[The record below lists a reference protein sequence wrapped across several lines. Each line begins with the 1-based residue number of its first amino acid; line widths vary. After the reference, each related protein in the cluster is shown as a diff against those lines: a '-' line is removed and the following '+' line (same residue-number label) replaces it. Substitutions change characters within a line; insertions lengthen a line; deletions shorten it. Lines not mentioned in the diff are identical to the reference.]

1 MKSRFLLFFI
11 AAAASVF
18 GQTAAGTLTGIVTD
32 PTGAVIAGAPVTATH
47 VDTGTKIV
55 GTTSQTGNYT
65 IAQMPV
71 GRYVVTVTQTGFKT
85 FRQENVTIAAT
96 QTLRLDIAMEVGATS
111 ESVTVT
117 AESTLLQADTAAMVH
132 NIISSQ
138 IQNLPVLPATIFIR
152 DPLQTVMTLPGSVY
166 SGLPGIVD
174 RMNGLPTNTYEYKVD
189 GEPVTNN
196 PFAAI
201 TTRNNVSP
209 DAIQEVAVQTS
220 SFNAE
225 YGAVSGTLFN
235 MILKSGTNQYHGTAY
250 DYLANDD
257 FNARD
262 AVTHLRNQ
270 VRRNDYGF
278 TIGGPV
284 WIPKVYNGKDKTF
297 FFFNWEQYRDYS
309 TQTNST
315 FATVPTAAYRGGD
328 FSSLIGLPG
337 NTGNLHIGSA
347 ATGHDYRDPL
357 GNTIPLGTIY
367 DPNSTSTVTCNA
379 AVTQDCTGG
388 QIFNNYRLPL
398 PGNKLPASYL
408 DPVSTKILNK
418 YVPLPQ
424 GPNAALLTNNYLN
437 AVRATRF
444 TDSPAVKIDQ
454 NVGSKARIGFS
465 YVQNKTTSPV
475 QTLGG
480 LAEGFPEPITGNSG
494 TYETAPTY
502 RANFDYNIKP
512 TMLFHLGV
520 GWQEYNFCACPITTD
535 YNAASDIGL
544 VGSTASKTSFPAMA
558 STVEQPATT
567 FGAPNYPVLG
577 GLKNLSTAG
586 PNYTLDRHPTFSAN
600 LTWVHGNHTAK
611 FGAEFRI
618 DATVFPSLTNTAGS
632 YGFGSALATATSGN
646 GITSQPALSTASGFT
661 GNADEGFQFANW
673 LMGSVTSLTLAA
685 PVEYRKTKKQTG
697 IFLQDTWRI
706 RRNLTLDYGVRWDYG
721 TYAKEDY
728 GRVADLS
735 LTTPNPA
742 AGGRLGGYIYEASCG
757 CQFAHNYPFAIGPRL
772 GIAYTLD
779 SKTVIR
785 GGAAIAYDATAFTPG
800 GVINSSSSPIAQ
812 NGFDLFKFAQGVPA
826 SLFPAGVQTSNPAA
840 GFTVGAANT
849 ALAGLID
856 PNAGRPDRT
865 YQWNISVQREITR
878 NTVLEVAYVG
888 NRNIWQPTA
897 GFQDFNAI
905 SPAILQQYG
914 FTINNSPQGIADEQL
929 LNTRLN
935 SLSPLQ
941 QSTLQSR
948 GISLPYSG
956 FGSSVPQTV
965 LQSLRNFPQFSVNPV
980 TGAGIQPSAPL
991 GKSWYDALQTT
1002 LTKRYSHGLSVTGA
1016 YTWSKNLQWY
1026 GSPDIF
1032 NQSLGKDLVA
1042 ANPPQTLHISFE
1054 YRVPR
1059 YKGNLAVIRN
1069 KVVSYVLADWALSSA
1084 LYYQS
1089 GAYISRPLN
1098 GSTNPI
1104 SQWLGVGRG
1113 PGGAQLLKNADGS
1126 YMNPWSVN
1134 WTDLSG
1140 VHHTDPIDIN
1150 CHCYDPAKTVVLN
1163 PAAWG
1168 PVPDATWAAQTS
1180 TLPFFRGPRHPMEAM
1195 NFARNFTIKEG
1206 LTLQVRM
1213 EFQNIFNRVQVP
1225 SPATGFSPTNVAT
1238 SYQTA
1243 PNGNYL
1249 NGFGT
1254 FGNSSI
1260 AGYLGTPRSGQLVA
1274 RLTF

>member
-1 MKSRFLLFFI
+1 MRYHALLLLGMLT
-11 AAAASVF
+11 AVPASMF
-18 GQTAAGTLTGIVTD
+18 GQTAAGTLTGIVSD
-32 PTGAVIAGAPVTATH
+32 PTGAVIAGLPVTAIH
-47 VDTGTKIV
+47 VETGTKII

-65 IAQMPV
+65 IPQMPV
-71 GRYVVTVTQTGFKT
+71 GRYVITAAQTGFKN
-85 FRQENVTIAAT
+85 FRQEDVIIAAA
-96 QTLRLDIAMEVGATS
+96 QTLRLDIAMEVGANS

-117 AESTLLQADTAAMVH
+117 GESTLLQADSGAIVH
-132 NIISSQ
+132 NIISQQ

-189 GEPVTNN
+189 GEPVTNTQA
-196 PFAAI
+196 PTI
-201 TTRNNVSP
+201 TTRENISP
-209 DAIQEVAVQTS
+209 DALEEVAVQTS

-235 MILKSGTNQYHGTAY
+235 MVLKSGTNQYHGTMY

-284 WIPKVYNGKDKTF
+284 WIPKVYNGKNKSF

-315 FATVPTAAYRGGD
+315 FATVPTAAYRSGD

-347 ATGHDYRDPL
+347 TTGHDYRDPL
-357 GNTIPLGTIY
+357 GNVIPLGTIF
-367 DPNSTSTVTCNA
+367 DPNSTQTVTCNP
-379 AVTQDCTGG
+379 AVSQDCSAG
-388 QIFNNYRLPL
+388 QVFNNYRTAL
-398 PGNKLPASYL
+398 PGNKLPLTYL
-408 DPVSTKILNK
+408 DPVSLKILSK
-418 YVPLPQ
+418 YVPLPN
-424 GPNAALLTNNYLN
+424 GPNAGLLTNNYLN
-437 AVRATRF
+437 PVRATRF

-454 NVGSKARIGFS
+454 NIGSKARIAFS
-465 YVQNKTTSPV
+465 YAQNKTTSPI

-502 RANFDYNIKP
+502 RVNFDYNIEP
-512 TMLFHLGV
+512 TLLFHLGA
-520 GWQEYNFCACPITTD
+520 GWMEYNFCACPITTN

-544 VGSTASKTSFPAMA
+544 VGSTTSKTSFPAMA
-558 STVEQPATT
+558 STVVSS
-567 FGAPNYPVLG
+567 PVLG
-577 GLKNLSTAG
+577 GLKNLSTGG
-586 PNYTLDRHPTFSAN
+586 PSYTLDRHPSTSAN
-600 LTWVHGNHTAK
+600 LTWIHGNHTVK
-611 FGAEFRI
+611 MGAEFRI
-618 DATVFPSLTNTAGS
+618 DATVFPVLTNTAGS
-632 YGFGSALATATSGN
+632 YAFGTASASATTGN

-661 GNADEGFQFANW
+661 GNTDEGFPFANW
-673 LMGSVTSLTLAA
+673 LMGSVTSLTLAD
-685 PVEYRKTKKQTG
+685 PVEYRKTKKQMG
-697 IFLQDTWRI
+697 IFVQDTWRI

-742 AGGRLGGYIYEASCG
+742 AAGRPGGYIYEASCG
-757 CQFAHNYPFAIGPRL
+757 CQFSQNYPYAIGPRL

-779 SKTVIR
+779 KKTVIR
-785 GGAAIAYDATAFTPG
+785 GGAAIAYDATAFTAG
-800 GVINSSSSPIAQ
+800 GVINSSSSPTAQ

-826 SLFPAGVQTSNPAA
+826 ALFPAGVQTSNPAA
-840 GFTVGAANT
+840 GFTVGASNT
-849 ALAGLID
+849 TLAGLID

-878 NTVLEVAYVG
+878 NTLIEVAYVG
-888 NRNIWQPTA
+888 NRNVWQPTT

-905 SPAILQQYG
+905 SPAMLQHYG
-914 FTINNSPQGIADEQL
+914 FTINNSPQGISDEQL

-935 SLSPLQ
+935 SLSAAQ
-941 QSTLQSR
+941 AATLAAR
-948 GISLPYSG
+948 GIGLPYSG
-956 FGSSVPQTV
+956 FGSTVPQTV
-965 LQSLRNFPQFSVNPV
+965 LQSLKNFPQFTS
-980 TGAGIQPSAPL
+980 TIQPNAPQ
-991 GKSWYDALQTT
+991 GKSWYDALQVT
-1002 LTKRYSHGLSVTGA
+1002 LTKRYSHGLLVTGA
-1016 YTWSKNLQWY
+1016 YTYSKNLQWY

-1032 NQSLGKDLVA
+1032 NPSLGKDLVG
-1042 ANPPQTLHISFE
+1042 ANPPQTLHIAFE

-1059 YKGNLAVIRN
+1059 YMGNLPVIRN
-1069 KVVSYVLADWALSSA
+1069 KIVSYALADWALSSA

-1089 GAYISRPLN
+1089 GAYLARPLN
-1098 GSTNPI
+1098 GATNPV
-1104 SQWLGVGRG
+1104 SLWLGRG
-1113 PGGAQLLKNADGS
+1113 PGGAQLLKNSDGS

-1140 VHHTDPIDIN
+1140 VHHTDPLDIN
-1150 CHCYDPAKTVVLN
+1150 CHCFDPATTVVLN

-1168 PVPDATWAAQTS
+1168 PVPDATWAADTS

-1195 NFARNFTIKEG
+1195 NFARNFKIKEKY
-1206 LTLQVRM
+1206 TFQVRM
-1213 EFQNIFNRVQVP
+1213 ELQNVFNRVQLP
-1225 SPATGFSPTNVAT
+1225 SPATGFSPTNVAA

-1243 PNGNYL
+1243 PNGNYI

-1254 FGNSSI
+1254 FGNSTV

-1274 RLTF
+1274 RFSF

>member
-1 MKSRFLLFFI
+1 MRHHALLLLSLLI
-11 AAAASVF
+11 AAPVSMF

-32 PTGAVIAGAPVTATH
+32 PSGAVLAGLPVTATNAES
-47 VDTGTKIV
+47 GTKIL

-65 IAQMPV
+65 LPQMPV
-71 GRYVVTVTQTGFKT
+71 GRYVITVSQTGFKT
-85 FRQENVTIAAT
+85 FRQENVIIAAA
-96 QTLRLDIAMEVGATS
+96 QTLRLDIPMEVGANT

-117 AESTLLQADTAAMVH
+117 SESTLLQADSAAIVH
-132 NIISSQ
+132 NVISDQ

-189 GEPVTNN
+189 GEPVTNTQA
-196 PFAAI
+196 PTI
-201 TTRNNVSP
+201 TTRENISP
-209 DAIQEVAVQTS
+209 DALQEVAVQTS

-235 MILKSGTNQYHGTAY
+235 MVLKSGTNQFHGSMY

-284 WIPKVYNGKDKTF
+284 WLPKIYNGKNKTF

-328 FSSLIGLPG
+328 FSSLIGLAG

-347 ATGHDYRDPL
+347 TTGHDYRDPL
-357 GNTIPLGTIY
+357 GNTIALGTIF
-367 DPNSTSTVTCNA
+367 DPNSTHTVTCNG
-379 AVTQDCTGG
+379 AVSQDCTGG
-388 QIFNNYRLPL
+388 QVFNNYRTPL
-398 PGNKLPASYL
+398 PGNKLPATYI
-408 DPVSTKILNK
+408 DPVAAKILSK
-418 YVPLPQ
+418 YVPLPN

-437 AVRATRF
+437 PVRATRF
-444 TDSPAVKIDQ
+444 TDSPAIKIDE
-454 NVGSKARIGFS
+454 NVGTKARVAFS
-465 YVQNKTTSPV
+465 YAQNKTTSPI

-480 LAEGFPEPITGNSG
+480 LAEGFPEPITANAG
-494 TYETAPTY
+494 TFETAPTY
-502 RANFDYNIKP
+502 RANFDYTIEP
-512 TMLFHLGV
+512 TLLFHFGA
-520 GWQEYNFCACPITTD
+520 GWMEYNFCACPLTTD

-544 VGSTASKTSFPAMA
+544 VGATAPKTSFPPMA
-558 STVEQPATT
+558 STVVSSPI
-567 FGAPNYPVLG
+567 LG
-577 GLKNLSTAG
+577 GLKNIGSAG
-586 PNYTLDRHPTFSAN
+586 PGRTLDRHPSSSAN

-611 FGAEFRI
+611 FGAEWRI
-618 DATVFPSLTNTAGS
+618 DTTVFPSLTNTG
-632 YGFGSALATATSGN
+632 GFYQSFGGASASATSGN

-661 GNADEGFQFANW
+661 GNTDEGFPFANW
-673 LMGSVTSLTLAA
+673 LMGSVTSFTLSN
-685 PVEYRKTKKQTG
+685 PVEYSKSKQQYG

-721 TYAKEDY
+721 TYAKEQY

-742 AGGRLGGYIYEASCG
+742 AAGRPGAYIYEASCN
-757 CQFAHNYPFAIGPRL
+757 CHFAQNYPFAIGPRV

-779 SKTVIR
+779 KKTVIR
-785 GGAAIAYDATAFTPG
+785 GGAAIAYDATPFTGG
-800 GVINSSSSPIAQ
+800 GVINSSQSPTAQ
-812 NGFDLFKFAQGVPA
+812 NGFDLFKFSQGVPS

-840 GFTVGAANT
+840 GFTVGAANA
-849 ALAGLID
+849 ALAGLVD

-865 YQWNISVQREITR
+865 YQWNISVQRELTR
-878 NTVLEVAYVG
+878 NTVVEVAYVG
-888 NRNIWQPTA
+888 NRNIWQPTG

-905 SPAILQQYG
+905 SPAMLQRLG

-935 SLSPLQ
+935 SLSAA
-941 QSTLQSR
+941 QSATLAAR
-948 GISLPYSG
+948 GIGLPYAG
-956 FGSSVPQTV
+956 FGSTVPQTV
-965 LQSLRNFPQFSVNPV
+965 LQSLKNYPQFS
-980 TGAGIQPSAPL
+980 GGIAPSAPL
-991 GKSWYDALQTT
+991 GKSWYDALQAT
-1002 LTKRYSHGLSVTGA
+1002 LTKRYSHGLSLTAA
-1016 YTWSKNLQWY
+1016 YTFSKNLQWY

-1032 NQSLGKDLVA
+1032 NHSLGKDLVG
-1042 ANPPQTLHISFE
+1042 ANPPQTLHIAFE

-1059 YKGNLAVIRN
+1059 YKGNMPVMRN
-1069 KVVSYVLADWALSSA
+1069 KIVSYALADWALSSA

-1089 GAYISRPLN
+1089 GAYLGRPLN
-1098 GSTNPI
+1098 GATNPI
-1104 SQWLGVGRG
+1104 SLWLGRG

-1140 VHHTDPIDIN
+1140 NHHTDPLNIN
-1150 CHCYDPAKTVVLN
+1150 CHCFDPAKTVVLN
-1163 PAAWG
+1163 PAVWG
-1168 PVPDATWAAQTS
+1168 AVPDASFAADTS

-1195 NFARNFTIKEG
+1195 NFARNFVIKERF
-1206 LTLQVRM
+1206 TFQVRM
-1213 EFQNIFNRVQVP
+1213 ELQNVFNRVQLP
-1225 SPATGFSPTNVAT
+1225 GPATGFSPTNVAA
-1238 SYQTA
+1238 SYQSA
-1243 PNGNYL
+1243 PNGNYI

-1254 FGNSSI
+1254 FGNSTV

-1274 RLTF
+1274 RFSF